1 MKSYVSV
8 CALALVVGAC
18 SGSSPFTVVATGT
31 GTPTTTPTTTPVT
44 TIPAEVQG
52 SLTSFSYIG
61 GQSLVVTGIS
71 LDEEDVTA
79 TYRRRTNL
87 DILAPDN
94 SIAYEAYTA
103 QDDPLDEHTTAYVKT
118 ISDVT
123 AALAVTGGQFTYSDG
138 GTLYTRTGAYDPV
151 EVSESNDT
159 GLVSYAG
166 SYIGL
171 SNVTGVD
178 TDLTPTA
185 GTPPT
190 AILPT
195 QASVV
200 NGSIFINVDFADN
213 ELKGIIYDR
222 TLTIPGTEPTPDP
235 DPALVPPV
243 DEILPN
249 LILVPTSVSSDGSFN
264 GTVEIPGRTIVGAY
278 GGILGGENSN
288 TIAGSLYSD
297 NHFEDQRLGE
307 EEEYGIFVL
316 GQCGT
321 SASNDPALCASGAAE

>member
-1 MKSYVSV
+1 MKSYISV

-18 SGSSPFTVVATGT
+18 SGSNPFTVVATGT
-31 GTPTTTPTTTPVT
+31 GGTPTTPTTTPVT
-44 TIPAEVQG
+44 TIPAAVQG
-52 SLTSFSYIG
+52 SLTSFSYTG

-103 QDDPLDEHTTAYVKT
+103 QDGPLDEHTTAYVKT

-123 AALAVTGGQFTYSDG
+123 AALAVTGGQFTYYDG

-213 ELKGIIYDR
+213 ELKGIIYNR
-222 TLTIPGTEPTPDP
+222 TLTIPDP
-235 DPALVPPV
+235 DPALVPPLV
-243 DEILPN
+243 EILPN
-249 LILVPTSVSSDGSFN
+249 LILVPTPVSSDGNFN
-264 GTVEIPGRTIVGAY
+264 GTVEIPGRTVVGAY

-288 TIAGSLYSD
+288 ALAGSLYSD
-297 NHFEDQRLGE
+297 NHFEDQRGD

-321 SASNDPALCASGAAE
+321 AASNDPALCASGAAE